1 MLSAAY
7 RKLRKFVINPRRF
20 FEDAR
25 LKRQVDNL
33 AGARQ
38 MLKDA
43 SAQFQQGNTR
53 AAQQQAE
60 QLPEVLPA
68 KALFLSQLALYR
80 HQAEEA
86 ERLAFC
92 TLQLSSPVGG
102 EFREAFYLH
111 QEALRFQ
118 QKHHD
123 ALGLLKAIPFKDE
136 SARFFR
142 ALRLAC
148 TGANQQS
155 EFEQRLLGYTPRHN
169 AWLRARNHYLL
180 LLRDLGQQQRAITE
194 ATLLMQ
200 EVFNQPAG
208 EPKPHKERSEAKKR
222 AWQAKAATALH
233 HLKEDLA
240 KSDIEFFL
248 VSGTLLGCVREGA
261 ILGHDSDID
270 VGVMPHISMQ
280 QLRKSLTH
288 STRFKFQEIF
298 HENTLYLVHP
308 NGVKIDVFR
317 HYEEQ
322 GKLYHG
328 GIKCRWWN
336 TPFTLKPKAFLEEEY
351 LVPNDEDKYL
361 TENYGDWRTPITDFE
376 TFLDTPNLEVTHAT
390 NMALYH
396 AAQAIASHRSGRPD
410 RVARHQAAFNHLTQQ

>member
-1 MLSAAY
+1 MPSVAY
-7 RKLRKFVINPRRF
+7 RKFRKLVTNPRRYL
-20 FEDAR
+20 EDAR

-38 MLKDA
+38 SLKEA
-43 SAQFQQGNTR
+43 SEHFHQGNTE
-53 AAQQQAE
+53 AACQHAS
-60 QLPEVLPA
+60 QLPVLLPA
-68 KALFLSQLALYR
+68 KALFLAKMALYR
-80 HQAEEA
+80 NQAEQA
-86 ERLAFC
+86 EQLAFSA
-92 TLQLSSPVGG
+92 LQLSSSHGG

-118 QKHHD
+118 QKHES
-123 ALGLLKAIPFKDE
+123 ALVLLQTMPFKDE
-136 SARFFR
+136 SSRFFR

-148 TGANQQS
+148 LGVNRQS
-155 EFEQRLLGYTPRHN
+155 EFEQKLIHYIPQHK

-180 LLRDLGQQQRAITE
+180 LLRDLHQEKRAVLE

-208 EPKPHKERSEAKKR
+208 ESKPSKERTEVQKQ

-233 HLKEDLA
+233 QLKEDLA

-270 VGVMPHISMQ
+270 VGVMPHISMK
-280 QLRKSLTH
+280 QLRESLAH
-288 STRFKFQEIF
+288 SNRFKFQEIYND
-298 HENTLYLVHP
+298 NTIYLVHP

-322 GKLYHG
+322 GRLYHG
-328 GIKCRWWN
+328 GIKCLWWN
-336 TPFTLKPKAFLEEEY
+336 TPFTLKSHEFLGEQY
-351 LVPNDEDKYL
+351 LVPEDEDKYL

-376 TFLDTPNLEVTHAT
+376 TFLDTPNLEVAHAT

-396 AAQAIASHRSGRPD
+396 AAQAIASHRTGRED
-410 RVARHQAAFNHLTQQ
+410 RVVRHQDAFNALTN